1 MVFSLKI
8 KNMKIYKTSNWR
20 DIVEIEAIRVD
31 ENNVW
36 LYPIN
41 IGSKYE
47 FETRERKFERK
58 NERVQYWDTIDEA
71 KQFLTEKLNSEILR
85 YEKQILKA
93 KELLSKIKK

>member
-1 MVFSLKI
+1 
-8 KNMKIYKTSNWR
+8 MKIYKTSNWR
-20 DIVEIEAIRVD
+20 NIEEIEAIQVD
-31 ENNVW
+31 EKNVW
-36 LYPIN
+36 LPKLKWQKENVI
-41 IGSKYE
+41 
-47 FETRERKFERK
+47 RKLEKK

>member
-1 MVFSLKI
+1 MSKI

-20 DIVEIEAIRVD
+20 NIEEIEAIQVD
-31 ENNVW
+31 EKNVW
-36 LYPIN
+36 LPKLKWQKENVI
-41 IGSKYE
+41 
-47 FETRERKFERK
+47 RKLEKK